1 MNIGPW
7 EWIAIGIV
15 ALIALAGQVL
25 TLVSIERDRERDE
38 HGKGLPL

>member
-7 EWIAIGIV
+7 EWIVIGLV

-25 TLVSIERDRERDE
+25 TLGSIERDRERDE
-38 HGKGLPL
+38 HEKGLPL